1 MRAPSSKR
9 QLHPR
14 WQLQPAGDFGHLL
27 GDMRLDAALGV
38 VEGGDDE
45 VFQDLDLPIDY
56 TIQYDQISAGL
67 LKNYQLLLI
76 LRDGMTLVML
86 GIVPGLVGSLALT
99 RSLKSML
106 FGVRAVDPTTY
117 LAIVIVLCATA
128 LLACY
133 TPARRASKVDPMTV
147 LKHE

>member
-1 MRAPSSKR
+1 MGIYGVISFTVAQRTR
-9 QLHPR
+9 EI
-14 WQLQPAGDFGHLL
+14 GI
-27 GDMRLDAALGV
+27 RLALGAERKDV
-38 VEGGDDE
+38 
-45 VFQDLDLPIDY
+45 
-56 TIQYDQISAGL
+56 
-67 LKNYQLLLI
+67 LKMI